1 MSDTEPEDDLDDN
14 DDEGILNAF
23 IATVDITDEVSETVD
38 DEEDLVNSKFK
49 KMDNQVDI
57 HTAYEK
63 LYKVSKRHEKQYTL
77 ATKKLSDVEL
87 DREELST
94 KFDKANY
101 TIGAL

>member
-38 DEEDLVNSKFK
+38 DEKDLVNSKFK
-49 KMDNQVDI
+49 KIDNQVDI

-94 KFDKANY
+94 KFDKAN
-101 TIGAL
+101 

>member
-49 KMDNQVDI
+49 KMGDQVDI

-94 KFDKANY
+94 KFDKAN
-101 TIGAL
+101 